1 MKSKIL
7 ILITFLAVL
16 CGCRKD
22 LVVSDNN
29 TTSRSAGDNDLDLL
43 GFGYNAEDRFADER
57 SAKAKVI
64 DVERIRAFPDNTNRI
79 EIGNI
84 GGQNTI
90 VVSGEDAKSY
100 AKNVTKKVN
109 VSAGMLLFKGELKS
123 TFVDEDFNSSKY
135 SYATLEKLIY
145 RKKLSIYM
153 SVNDVKNKYLT
164 SNFIADCETM
174 SPAELVSTYG
184 THVLTDITLGGRL
197 KLTYRSQINS
207 TNKTRKV
214 EAGVNLGG
222 IKIFGLGISAD
233 GNINYSQNEITNNT
247 NQSLMYQA
255 IGGDP
260 SVNITGNV
268 NLSNPNVPTV
278 DINQWQSTVSTQ
290 NSRLIGIGENGLVP
304 LYELVPG
311 HKGEEVRKYLLGDK
325 FEQTRGLDYFLNGD
339 YIIKDRWQGLA
350 NGVHTFLL
358 MKFPDK
364 FRIVD
369 SKAGYHKNANESNPR
384 KFSSNFFNNVRL
396 INSNDMPATYL
407 TEIGLALSPY
417 TLKTGIESTQEAT
430 KYYNFI
436 MGNILLN
443 PEKNEIANFN
453 NDRIYYPNK
462 SYGVDLVRVSGTNN
476 YYVRLKTRTTIN
488 ANNDYQDE
496 IILYP
501 IKLADIPKY
510 KFTTEFLVSIPN
522 TDGAQIGPAF

>member
-16 CGCRKD
+16 SGCRKD

-64 DVERIRAFPDNTNRI
+64 DVEKIRAFPDNTNRI

-290 NSRLIGIGENGLVP
+290 NSRLIGIGENGLIP

-311 HKGEEVRKYLLGDK
+311 HKGEEVRKYLLGNK
-325 FEQTRGLDYFLNGD
+325 FDLKRGFEYFLNGD
-339 YIIKDRWQGLA
+339 VILHQRWKIS
-350 NGVHTFLL
+350 NGKVNFLL

-364 FRIVD
+364 FRIIGFEPANVNVSNLSHF
-369 SKAGYHKNANESNPR
+369 SKALIFNSQKNNEIFVIDDLPLMW
-384 KFSSNFFNNVRL
+384 NV
-396 INSNDMPATYL
+396 D
-407 TEIGLALSPY
+407 
-417 TLKTGIESTQEAT
+417 Q
-430 KYYNFI
+430 
-436 MGNILLN
+436 NILSGTPDFYWEVYQKFQNFWLN
-443 PEKNEIANFN
+443 NTERYEIANFD

-462 SYGVDLVRVSGTNN
+462 SYGVDMVRVSGTNN

-496 IILYP
+496 VILYP

>member
-16 CGCRKD
+16 SGCRKD

-64 DVERIRAFPDNTNRI
+64 DVEKIRAFPDNTNRI

-290 NSRLIGIGENGLVP
+290 NSRLIGIGENGLIP

-311 HKGEEVRKYLLGDK
+311 YKGEEVREYLLSNK
-325 FEQTRGLDYFLNGD
+325 FQQKRGINYFINGD
-339 YIIKDRWQGLA
+339 LVLYYSINLNKP
-350 NGVHTFLL
+350 FLL
-358 MKFPDK
+358 MKFPDG
-364 FRIVD
+364 FRIIDQADHHITSDLFNKSDFNDVNIFGNETVVPFVVD
-369 SKAGYHKNANESNPR
+369 SWFSVNPTHLKSLEDMYNSKIALEDLFISASLTPFMQNHDSTR
-384 KFSSNFFNNVRL
+384 YPFNKWFLDVVKLQSSN
-396 INSNDMPATYL
+396 
-407 TEIGLALSPY
+407 
-417 TLKTGIESTQEAT
+417 
-430 KYYNFI
+430 KYYI
-436 MGNILLN
+436 RLTTSTILN
-443 PEKNEIANFN
+443 AANDFQ
-453 NDRIYYPNK
+453 K
-462 SYGVDLVRVSGTNN
+462 
-476 YYVRLKTRTTIN
+476 K
-488 ANNDYQDE
+488 
-496 IILYP
+496 IILFP
-501 IKLADIPKY
+501 IQLSDIVKY